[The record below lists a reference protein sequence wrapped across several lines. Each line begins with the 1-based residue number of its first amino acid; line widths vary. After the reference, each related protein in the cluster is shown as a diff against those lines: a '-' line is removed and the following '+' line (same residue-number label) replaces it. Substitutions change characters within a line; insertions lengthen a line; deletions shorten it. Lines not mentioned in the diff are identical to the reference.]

1 MFQIY
6 LVNGALEMGNT
17 FHMNEM
23 SECKKNAMSFMRKK
37 CHKKNDR
44 ITGYPNK
51 KLTQHSLNTHKFS
64 FECLDISDKS
74 WLLRKII
81 SF

>member
-44 ITGYPNK
+44 KQG
-51 KLTQHSLNTHKFS
+51 TQT
-64 FECLDISDKS
+64 
-74 WLLRKII
+74 KIDTT
-81 SF
+81 FP